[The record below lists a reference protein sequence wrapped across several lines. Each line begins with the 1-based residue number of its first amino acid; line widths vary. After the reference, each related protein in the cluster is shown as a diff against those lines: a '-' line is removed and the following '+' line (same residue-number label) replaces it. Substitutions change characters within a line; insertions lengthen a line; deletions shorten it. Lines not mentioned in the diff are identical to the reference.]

1 MISAVQNLSCWK
13 HCCSASHILLLLAF
27 ESCDEQLEVG
37 PYAGED
43 IAFEWELFSVTFD
56 GGVMLYQKRKKG
68 PLWLREATILRS

>member
-56 GGVMLYQKRKKG
+56 GELCYIKREKRGLYG
-68 PLWLREATILRS
+68 